1 MYMCT
6 MRCEIWAQP
15 AELRLSCVGSS
26 VGRALCLEY
35 IVSWV
40 RVPPEAAHFFLGKV
54 TALGVLCCFA
64 LFVCLTLLASF
75 FLPSHLSFK
84 NMYSICTCTCTSY
97 VPSASAFHD
106 LLLTRNAIIRGAT
119 TVLLKLHIII
129 YIHIQCT
136 CTCIQ

>member
-1 MYMCT
+1 
-6 MRCEIWAQP
+6 MRFGPSQ
-15 AELRLSCVGSS
+15 LSCLGSS

-35 IVSWV
+35 RVSWV

-84 NMYSICTCTCTSY
+84 NMYLQEG
-97 VPSASAFHD
+97 VGVAPGSAVSWQGVSPPGLSVLKDTRHTHHD
-106 LLLTRNAIIRGAT
+106 GADIPQVQVKNAMSR
-119 TVLLKLHIII
+119 
-129 YIHIQCT
+129 Q
-136 CTCIQ
+136 